1 MLRVCECE
9 GDRAGV
15 LCGVRA
21 CDSGYL
27 AWAPGAAPLA
37 THTSPHTRCT
47 GDKPA
52 SHGTGGPPGA
62 PLGAWAQLPE
72 CPHPGKRPAHT
83 WSVTRIVIGASS
95 TLLSSS
101 KYFPASFGRECL
113 EETSARE
120 GFVHVSQNDSDVGPS
135 ESIEVHEPHGGREPG
150 ARLARAGARCSVL
163 GARPGPRHD
172 PACPGHPLPDPTPR
186 SPRQEL
192 ELHREGRLGLDVA
205 HLWQQLHVA
214 PELLAHLKLQAQ
226 GHF

>member
-21 CDSGYL
+21 CDSGYP

-62 PLGAWAQLPE
+62 PPGAWAQLPE

-150 ARLARAGARCSVL
+150 ARLAQAGARCSVL
-163 GARPGPRHD
+163 AQAPAPAPAALTQGTPATTPPR
-172 PACPGHPLPDPTPR
+172 A
-186 SPRQEL
+186 
-192 ELHREGRLGLDVA
+192 HRGRNLSCTEKDDWA
-205 HLWQQLHVA
+205 WM
-214 PELLAHLKLQAQ
+214 
-226 GHF
+226 